1 MDSINASNA
10 FESDA
15 HEHVVT
21 VEDYSLKSIDE
32 LNELLSKFHVAEPY
46 HVASQ
51 QLRAIKHRFDHLV
64 EAEEGIAL
72 AKFTEQG
79 GEATDFEF
87 RKSDVFVKV
96 EKQLQTLKDQASQ
109 ALAQLEKQ
117 KTKNLERKKALLE
130 SIRQVLQQ
138 DETKE
143 SHQLIK
149 QYQAEWKSIG
159 AVPSNEVQELWQNY
173 QALMDRYYNQR
184 SLFFELKELDR
195 KKNFDTKK
203 HLVERAEA
211 LIEHPSINTAFA
223 EFRKLQEEFRSVGPV
238 PKEEIDVL
246 WQRLRAVFDAL
257 IKRREAFFE
266 ELNKAKQANL
276 EKKQALIQK
285 LKSLEDFT
293 SDKIDAWKEKNE
305 WVKQLQLEWKEIGHV
320 VDEQA
325 KEVSNAF
332 WSACKSFFAKKNEF
346 FATLDK
352 MRHDNLVLK
361 TTLCEKAEALA
372 NEEEFSKASKQVM
385 QLQKEWKTI
394 GNVPL
399 AKKDAIYN
407 RFKAACDAVFNK
419 QRDKVNEEQKKYE
432 ANLAKKE
439 SLLDVIKKEFEMA
452 QEVSKDK
459 IEALVTEWEA
469 IGFVPMEKKKAIDH
483 AFKQLLDTL
492 ISKVNMDAE
501 EKEKFSLWIELKH
514 GGEKKVEQLLKD
526 LQRKSQHLK
535 EEINTY
541 KNNVA
546 FLANSPKAASLREEV
561 EKKVQEAEKEWKKLT
576 DKIKILRG

>member
-1 MDSINASNA
+1 MDNINAANA
-10 FESDA
+10 FESDT
-15 HEHVVT
+15 HETVVT
-21 VEDYSLKSIDE
+21 VEDYSLKSIEE
-32 LNELLSKFHVAEPY
+32 LNELLSKFQVSEPF

-51 QLRAIKHRFDHLV
+51 QLRAVKNRFDHLLEV
-64 EAEEGIAL
+64 EEGIAL
-72 AKFTEQG
+72 TKFTDQG
-79 GEATDFEF
+79 GDASDFEF
-87 RKSDVFVKV
+87 RKSDLFVKV
-96 EKQLQTLKDQASQ
+96 EKQLQTLKEQASQ

-117 KTKNLERKKALLE
+117 KIKNLERKKALLE

-149 QYQAEWKSIG
+149 QYQTDWKSIG
-159 AVPSNEVQELWQNY
+159 AVPANEVQELWQNY

-195 KKNFDTKK
+195 KKNFDAKK
-203 HLVERAEA
+203 QLVERAEA
-211 LIEHPSINTAFA
+211 LLEQPSINFAFV
-223 EFRKLQEEFRSVGPV
+223 EFRKLQEEFRAVGPV
-238 PKEEIDVL
+238 PKEEIDAL
-246 WQRLRAVFDAL
+246 WQRLRNVFDAL
-257 IKRREAFFE
+257 IKRRELFFE
-266 ELNKAKQANL
+266 ELNKTKQANL

-293 SDKIDAWKEKNE
+293 TDKIEGWKEKNE
-305 WVKQLQLEWKEIGHV
+305 WVKQLQQEWKEIGHV

-332 WSACKSFFAKKNEF
+332 WSASKSFFAKKNEF

-352 MRHDNLVLK
+352 MRNDNLLLK
-361 TTLCEKAEALA
+361 TTLCEKAEALV
-372 NEEEFSKASKQVM
+372 NEEEFSKASKQVI
-385 QLQKEWKTI
+385 QLQKEWKAI

-407 RFKAACDAVFNK
+407 RFKEACDAVFNK
-419 QRDKVNEEQKKYE
+419 QREKVNEEQKKYE
-432 ANLAKKE
+432 DNLAKKE
-439 SLLDVIKKEFEMA
+439 TLLQLIKNEYEMV
-452 QEVSKDK
+452 QEVSKEK
-459 IEALVTEWEA
+459 IEALLTEWES
-469 IGFVPMEKKKAIDH
+469 IGFVPMEKKKAIEQT
-483 AFKQLLDTL
+483 FKQLLDAML
-492 ISKVNMDAE
+492 EKLSLDAD

-535 EEINTY
+535 DEINTY
-541 KNNVA
+541 KNNMA
-546 FLANSPKAASLREEV
+546 FLANSPKAASLKEEV
-561 EKKVQEAEKEWKKLT
+561 EKKVLEAEKEWKKLT